1 MPRFYFD
8 VRDGDSSTR
17 DTDGRE
23 FISLNA
29 AEYEAARAA
38 AEIGRRDAAHGG

>member
-1 MPRFYFD
+1 VPRFYFD
-8 VRDGDSSTR
+8 VREGDSSTR